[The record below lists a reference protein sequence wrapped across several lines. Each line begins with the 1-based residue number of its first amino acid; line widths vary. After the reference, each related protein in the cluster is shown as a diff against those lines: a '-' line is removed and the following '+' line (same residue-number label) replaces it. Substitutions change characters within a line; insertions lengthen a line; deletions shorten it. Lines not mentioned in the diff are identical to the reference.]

1 MLLLVLPYL
10 QQCRV
15 ERVSRA
21 VWENA
26 PLLSSQAV
34 HRQAAAS
41 FSEDNSVASRRTRAS
56 QCGSSCPSCNDSIRT
71 SAGCWRRAPSVQG
84 SASAACSAPPP
95 RRARLQGGCQ
105 CVRGS
110 AASLECTAHREAHVT
125 AAHRLSSVC
134 AHGLVLQPTDRS
146 CVLPFPALPSAPCC
160 HPPACRQKWL
170 NASLKSGM

>member
-41 FSEDNSVASRRTRAS
+41 FSEDNSLPADEPEHHSAAAAVHHAMTAS
-56 QCGSSCPSCNDSIRT
+56 
-71 SAGCWRRAPSVQG
+71 APVQG
-84 SASAACSAPPP
+84 VGGGRHLCRGQLQLLAQPLHHAA
-95 RRARLQGGCQ
+95 
-105 CVRGS
+105 
-110 AASLECTAHREAHVT
+110 
-125 AAHRLSSVC
+125 
-134 AHGLVLQPTDRS
+134 
-146 CVLPFPALPSAPCC
+146 
-160 HPPACRQKWL
+160 PACR
-170 NASLKSGM
+170 AVVSA